1 MDVSKLLVC
10 TRIKSGQGCIC
21 TDMVADGSAELE
33 GQHYVEEGERE
44 EGSENVPHKELR
56 YRPRGT

>member
-1 MDVSKLLVC
+1 MVVSKLLVC

-44 EGSENVPHKELR
+44 EGSENVPHKEL
-56 YRPRGT
+56 